1 MFTKMH
7 SIYALLGQ
15 SFKGDSPET
24 LYAKQYADIV
34 SLKAQQ
40 KKSRLRNTVMLKT
53 DARGEECFMDQVDSM
68 DAVDITSRYQKT
80 PVHEPSHAR
89 RRVSLI
95 GSVVNPVLD
104 PNDKVKMIV
113 DPTSSYVM
121 IGTAAMGRKIDDRII
136 AAATGTAYTGKTGTT
151 AVSLPSSQKVAH
163 GGAGLTIGKWLSA
176 LEILHGNDVDEEE
189 EKYLVIS
196 AKQLTNLL
204 NSTEIKSS
212 DYNSVKSLV
221 RGEVDTYLGCKVIRS
236 ERLGTDSNGDRQCLL
251 FTKTGLGLAIS
262 QEVVAR
268 IDERPDLNYAKQV
281 YFRMHIGATRLEE
294 EKVVEIACNE

>member
-1 MFTKMH
+1 MFKKIH
-7 SIYALLGQ
+7 AILGR
-15 SFKGDSPET
+15 SLKGDSPDT
-24 LYAKQYADIV
+24 LYAKQYSDV
-34 SLKAQQ
+34 VTLKAQQ
-40 KKSRLRNTVMLKT
+40 KKSRLRNTVMLKM
-53 DARGEECFMDQVDSM
+53 DARGEETFMDQVDSI
-68 DAVDITSRYQKT
+68 DAVDITSRYQAT

-121 IGTAAMGRKIDDRII
+121 IGSAAMGRKIDDRLI

-151 AVSLPSSQKVAH
+151 PITLPATQKVDH
-163 GGAGLTIGKWLSA
+163 GGTGFTLEKWLSA
-176 LEILHGNDVDEEE
+176 LEILDENDVDEDE
-189 EKYLVIS
+189 EKFLIIS
-196 AKQLTNLL
+196 AKQKTSLL
-204 NSTEIKSS
+204 NTTEIKSA
-212 DYNSVKSLV
+212 DYNSVKALV
-221 RGEVDTYLGCKVIRS
+221 EGKINTYLGCKVIRS
-236 ERLGTDSNGDRQCLL
+236 QRLGTDSNGDRQVLL
-251 FTKTGLGLAIS
+251 FTRTGLGLAIS
-262 QEVVAR
+262 EEVVAR

>member
-1 MFTKMH
+1 MFKSM
-7 SIYALLGQ
+7 IAVLGLT
-15 SFKGDSPET
+15 FKGDSPET
-24 LYAKQYADIV
+24 LYAKQYSDIV

-40 KKSRLRNTVMLKT
+40 KKSRLRNAVMLKL
-53 DARGEECFMDQVDSM
+53 DARGEETFMDQVDSI
-68 DAVDITSRYQKT
+68 DAVDITSRYQAT

-104 PNDKVKMIV
+104 PNDKVKMIT

-121 IGTAAMGRKIDDRII
+121 IGSAAMGRKIDDRLI

-151 AVSLPSSQKVAH
+151 AVTLPTTQKVVH
-163 GGAGLTIGKWLSA
+163 GGVGLTIAKWLSG
-176 LEILHGNDVDEEE
+176 LEILNGNDVDEEE
-189 EKYLVIS
+189 PKFLVIS

-212 DYNSVKSLV
+212 DYNSVKALV
-221 RGEVDTYLGCKVIRS
+221 RGEIDTYLGCKVIRS
-236 ERLGTDSNGDRQCLL
+236 ERLGTDSNGDRQVLL
-251 FTKTGLGLAIS
+251 FTMTGLGLAIS
-262 QEVVAR
+262 EEVVAR
-268 IDERPDLNYAKQV
+268 IDERADLNYAKQV

>member
-1 MFTKMH
+1 MFKFTH
-7 SIYALLGQ
+7 ALLGQ
-15 SFKGDSPET
+15 TLKGDSPEV
-24 LYAKQYADIV
+24 LYAKQYADV
-34 SLKAQQ
+34 VTLKAQQ
-40 KKSRLRNTVMLKT
+40 KKSRLRNAVMLKL
-53 DARGEECFMDQVDSM
+53 DARGEETFMDQVDSI
-68 DAVDITSRYQKT
+68 DAVDITSRYQAT

-113 DPTSSYVM
+113 DPTGSYVM
-121 IGTAAMGRKIDDRII
+121 IGSAAMGRKIDDRII

-151 AVSLPSSQKVAH
+151 AVTLPSTQKVAH
-163 GGAGLTIGKWLSA
+163 GGEGLTIAKWLEGI
-176 LEILHGNDVDEEE
+176 EILNGNDVDEDE
-189 EKYLVIS
+189 EKFIIIS

-212 DYNSVKSLV
+212 DYNSVKALV
-221 RGEVDTYLGCKVIRS
+221 RGEVDSFLGCKVIRS
-236 ERLGTDSNGDRQCLL
+236 ERLGTDANGDRQVLL
-251 FTKTGLGLAIS
+251 FTRTGLGLAIS
-262 QEVVAR
+262 EEVVAR

-294 EKVVEIACNE
+294 EKVVEIACNES

>member
-1 MFTKMH
+1 MFKSM
-7 SIYALLGQ
+7 IAVLGLT
-15 SFKGDSPET
+15 FKGDSPET
-24 LYAKQYADIV
+24 LYAKQYSDIV
-34 SLKAQQ
+34 TLKAQQ
-40 KKSRLRNTVMLKT
+40 KKSRLRNAVMLKL
-53 DARGEECFMDQVDSM
+53 DARGEETFMDQVDSI
-68 DAVDITSRYQKT
+68 DAVDITSRYQTT

-104 PNDKVKMIV
+104 PNDKVKMIT

-121 IGTAAMGRKIDDRII
+121 IGSAAMGRKIDDRII

-151 AVSLPSSQKVAH
+151 AVTLPATQKVAH
-163 GGAGLTIGKWLSA
+163 GGTGLTVAKWLSGI
-176 LEILHGNDVDEEE
+176 EILNGNDVDEEE
-189 EKYLVIS
+189 PKFLIIS

-204 NSTEIKSS
+204 NSTEIKST
-212 DYNSVKSLV
+212 DYNSVKALV

-236 ERLGTDSNGDRQCLL
+236 ERLGTDSNGDRQVLL
-251 FTKTGLGLAIS
+251 YTQTGLGLAIS
-262 QEVVAR
+262 EEVVAR

-294 EKVVEIACNE
+294 EKVVEMACNE